1 FKAGPTEFSH
11 FDVVATVSAVDDLL
25 VVILRVMESD
35 RDARQAGSHPFVLTL
50 GEQALQDFVNGLQHM
65 TNRYLDIVDRHLV
78 GDGAAGSFAMSVL
91 QVLRRILR
99 LGHALAP
106 FVMMTEFRPN
116 HAATLRR
123 MVVMRD
129 RLKASLRRTGA
140 PREHA
145 ERLAVIEAA
154 LADVGA

>member
-1 FKAGPTEFSH
+1 MKRRPPRSTRTDTLFPYPTLFR
-11 FDVVATVSAVDDLL
+11 SAVDDLL

-106 FVMMTEFRPN
+106 FVMMTAFRPN
-116 HAATLRR
+116 HAATNS
-123 MVVMRD
+123 
-129 RLKASLRRTGA
+129 A
-140 PREHA
+140 EHT
-145 ERLAVIEAA
+145 
-154 LADVGA
+154 